1 MARSIAQRLKEV
13 VALAAA
19 EEVAL
24 EELPALL
31 AEAIAAARAAFA
43 TAAVSSSASMPRAMR
58 EESDGG
64 RAAPRTLRSAEALS
78 PRASEKRAEVG
89 DAARWARNDACGAL
103 TVGDLVEVPSALIE
117 ARQRG
122 ETCSAAAL
130 ASSRWYRAE
139 VVRTEAGGEAL
150 AASAS
155 RASLSSAPSPSTC
168 GGAPIFAAR
177 SLLSTAA
184 PYPPAFDESLMRQL
198 VGLRLVVQDAE
209 LSGVPVDAL
218 RVVGRPGGRRAAAP
232 CEEGEDGDDDVAS
245 QEPGLGSGAWL
256 SAPALCAPGA
266 GDRERAKKRPRSAN
280 DENVRWA
287 EAVAR
292 GAAAAGS
299 EGYPPFGKRS
309 RPASPGVDSVARRVP
324 N

>member
-1 MARSIAQRLKEV
+1 MARAAIVARLSEV
-13 VALAAA
+13 VALASA

-43 TAAVSSSASMPRAMR
+43 TADVSSTALMARAMR

-64 RAAPRTLRSAEALS
+64 RMAPRTLRSAEALS
-78 PRASEKRAEVG
+78 PRASEKRAEEG
-89 DAARWARNDACGAL
+89 DATRWAWNNSHRAL
-103 TVGDLVEVPSALIE
+103 AVGDLVEVPSALIE
-117 ARQRG
+117 ARKRG
-122 ETCSAAAL
+122 ETCSVAAL
-130 ASSRWYRAE
+130 ATSRWYRAE

-155 RASLSSAPSPSTC
+155 AASFSSAPRPLTC

-184 PYPPAFDESLMRQL
+184 VEDSLMRQL

-218 RVVGRPGGRRAAAP
+218 RVVGRPGGNRGGVQG
-232 CEEGEDGDDDVAS
+232 EVEEDGDDGDDVAS
-245 QEPGLGSGAWL
+245 QEPGIGSGAWL

-266 GDRERAKKRPRSAN
+266 GDRERAAKRPRSAN

-292 GAAAAGS
+292 GAAATGG

-309 RPASPGVDSVARRVP
+309 RPAAPGAGS
-324 N
+324 